1 MSALDYIGASTPAPS
16 LDDVRAGRGTIKRN
30 MSGAAVE
37 YVQALT
43 SVIVDGSF
51 GAGTE
56 DAVKKFQA
64 ANGLSAD
71 GVVGAQ
77 TLAALDRLAGGATK
91 GVQKVS
97 MDDSVPTPAQPRPA
111 TNPVAVVASP
121 LPSGVATQ
129 TEPAW
134 RQYAAYGLGAVALG
148 GLLYAVTR

>member
-1 MSALDYIGASTPAPS
+1 MSALDFIGASTPAPS
-16 LDDVRAGRGTIKRN
+16 LDDVRAGRGSIKRG

-43 SVIVDGSF
+43 SVVVDGSF

-56 DAVKKFQA
+56 DAVKKFQS
-64 ANGLSAD
+64 ANGLTAD

-97 MDDSVPTPAQPRPA
+97 MDDSAPTPAQPRPA
-111 TNPVAVVASP
+111 AKAVAVASP
-121 LPSGVATQ
+121 LPSGVETR

>member
-1 MSALDYIGASTPAPS
+1 MSALDYIGAYTPAPS
-16 LDDVRAGRGTIKRN
+16 LDDVRAGRGSIKRG

-56 DAVKKFQA
+56 DAVKKFQS
-64 ANGLSAD
+64 ANGLTAD

-97 MDDSVPTPAQPRPA
+97 MDDSAPTPAQPRPA
-111 TNPVAVVASP
+111 AKAVAVASP

-129 TEPAW
+129 EPAW

-148 GLLYAVTR
+148 GLLYAFSK

>member
-1 MSALDYIGASTPAPS
+1 MSALDFIGASSPAPS
-16 LDDVRAGRGTIKRN
+16 LDDVRAGRGSIKRG
-30 MSGAAVE
+30 MSGAAVQ

-43 SVIVDGSF
+43 SVVANGLF

-64 ANGLSAD
+64 ANGLTAD

-91 GVQKVS
+91 GVQTVS
-97 MDDSVPTPAQPRPA
+97 LDDSAPTPAPPRPA
-111 TNPVAVVASP
+111 TKMVAVASP

-148 GLLYAVTR
+148 GLLYAVAR